1 MNMSTTKLPPLLQPE
16 VSQLWQDFQAKASPE
31 ELGQHPSIFES
42 LPKVWACDK

>member
-1 MNMSTTKLPPLLQPE
+1 MSTTKLPPLLQPE